1 MNIENIKEIEVLFMP
16 AIKALAEIIV
26 NYYEFEKEDFN
37 ELTDFIL
44 NELKKELKE
53 AYNKKHEIIIE

>member
-1 MNIENIKEIEVLFMP
+1 MIEILLIP

-44 NELKKELKE
+44 NEFKKELKE